1 MTRPPVCQTV
11 TATTM
16 ADLIAAR
23 DAATEADLVELRLDG
38 VADPDVAGALALRQR
53 PVIVTCRPQWE
64 GGRFDGSEQERRAIL
79 QRALD
84 LGAEYVDVEFRAG
97 FASLV
102 RQDPARVVVSAHDF
116 DGTPVDL
123 AGQVRSMYATGAHT
137 IKVAVMAR
145 RLSDT
150 LPLIEIGRSGNA
162 VVIAMGDAGVATR
175 LLPERFGSRWTYAGH
190 AVAPGQMPIARLLGE
205 FRYRQFGTV
214 ARLFGVVSP
223 NAMHSLSPRMHNA
236 AFAAAGIDAVYLPL
250 AAADFTD
257 FLEFADA
264 LGVEGASITIPYKLD
279 ALAAATEAD
288 TRTRAVGAAN
298 TLKRTTSGWVATNT
312 DVDGFLMPLASAY
325 GGSLRGARASVL
337 GAGGAARA
345 AIVALQGEGAAVR
358 VHARRHEQATT
369 VAQQLRAVAGPW
381 PPEHESWDLLVNT
394 TPLGGTTMRD
404 ESPIPG
410 EPFGGR
416 LVYDLTYGAGQS
428 RLLREAAAAGCRT
441 LDGLPMLVAQAERQF
456 EWWTGQAPRA
466 GVMRAAACRPGL

>member
-1 MTRPPVCQTV
+1 MTRPPLCQTV

-38 VADPDVAGALALRQR
+38 VADVDVAGALASRQR
-53 PVIVTCRPQWE
+53 PVVVTCRPHWE
-64 GGRFDGSEQERRAIL
+64 GGRFDGSEEDRQAIL

-84 LGAEYVDVEFRAG
+84 LGAEFVDVEFRSG

-102 RQDPARVVVSAHDF
+102 GQAPARVVVSAHDF
-116 DGTPVDL
+116 DGAPSDL

-145 RLSDT
+145 RLRDT
-150 LPLIEIGRSGNA
+150 LPLMEIGRSGNA
-162 VVIAMGDAGVATR
+162 VVIAMGDAGVVTR
-175 LLPERFGSRWTYAGH
+175 LLPDRFGSRWTYAGH
-190 AVAPGQMPIARLLGE
+190 AVAPGQIPITRMLGE
-205 FRYRQFGTV
+205 FRYRQTGSA

-236 AFAAAGIDAVYLPL
+236 AFSAAGIDAIYVPL
-250 AAADFTD
+250 AAADFSD
-257 FLEFADA
+257 FLECADA
-264 LGVEGASITIPYKLD
+264 LGIEGASITIPYKLD
-279 ALAAATEAD
+279 ALAAASTAD
-288 TRTRAVGAAN
+288 PRTRAVGAAN
-298 TLKRTTSGWVATNT
+298 TLKRTASGWAATNT
-312 DVDGFLMPLASAY
+312 DVDGFLTPLSDAY

-345 AIVALQGEGAAVR
+345 VIVALQGEGAAVR
-358 VHARRHEQATT
+358 VHARRQEQAAT
-369 VAQQLRAVAGPW
+369 VAGQLRADAGPW
-381 PPEHESWDLLVNT
+381 PPAHESWDLLVNT

-410 EPFGGR
+410 APLAGR

-428 RLLREAAAAGCRT
+428 RLLRDAAAAGCRT

-456 EWWTGQAPRA
+456 EWWTGQTPPA
-466 GVMRAAACRPGL
+466 GVMRAAAMT